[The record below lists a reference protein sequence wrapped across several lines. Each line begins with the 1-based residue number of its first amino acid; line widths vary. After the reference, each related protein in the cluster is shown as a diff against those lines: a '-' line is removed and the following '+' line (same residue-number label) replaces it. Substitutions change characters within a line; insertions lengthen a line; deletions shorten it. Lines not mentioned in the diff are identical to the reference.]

1 MILSESY
8 KVKLRQ
14 FCNKYKNP
22 TEQLL
27 LDTRDYFLDDKQY
40 ATVKECYEAFLE
52 RLDPKELKDP
62 NDPPSYTSWSYVGYC
77 KGDFN
82 ELI

>member
-1 MILSESY
+1 MPLAESY

-27 LDTRDYFLDDKQY
+27 WETRDNFRDDKQY

-52 RLDPKELKDP
+52 RTNPEDLKDP
-62 NDPPSYTSWSYVGYC
+62 KSSPSYTSWSYVGYC
-77 KGDFN
+77 KEEFDEF
-82 ELI
+82 I

>member
-1 MILSESY
+1 MKEAY

-22 TEQLL
+22 SRSLLEQ
-27 LDTRDYFLDDKQY
+27 TRDTFLDDKQY

-52 RLDPKELKDP
+52 RLNREDLKDP
-62 NDPPSYTSWSYVGYC
+62 SNPPSYTSWSYVGYC
-77 KGDFN
+77 KVSFDEF
-82 ELI
+82 I